1 MRTIEEIAAS
11 VSMDTNSFKSML
23 EVFNRSPAF
32 FGGALE
38 LAFLEANE
46 IEEVQH
52 IPLTAEWF
60 RSNIGLI
67 NNRLDGY
74 GVELIDHRDSQAIM
88 NLCEFH
94 IDAAEAALAQYIET
108 YGDSNIDGYYFPS
121 TDELIEFLRHNI
133 SIEE

>member
-1 MRTIEEIAAS
+1 MRTIEEIAQS
-11 VSMDTNSFKSML
+11 VQMDTERFKSML
-23 EVFNRSPAF
+23 EVFNQSPAF
-32 FGGALE
+32 FGGDLE

-52 IPLTAEWF
+52 IPLQAEWF

-74 GVELIDHRDSQAIM
+74 GVELIDHRDSQAIQD
-88 NLCEFH
+88 LCEFH
-94 IDAAEAALAQYIET
+94 INEAEAALAQYTEN
-108 YGDSNIDGYYFPS
+108 YGCTDLNGYYFPS

-133 SIEE
+133 SIEA